1 MEFSSAIICLKKP
14 IYKQCGDC
22 KMYPGKHFFQRGGY
36 WQGCTAERMHC
47 EQNYLSQDNS
57 LQGQTLTLHWWG
69 KRGSQEAI
77 EEELFE
83 GGIGPDQLPLE
94 DCKQL
99 LLSERI
105 SYQHRT
111 VRTFWGFHPD
121 VPKVRIFP
129 SLAYRTSGKPALNIF
144 CHKKACL
151 PSHSYRA

>member
-1 MEFSSAIICLKKP
+1 MGWWLQNESREA
-14 IYKQCGDC
+14 
-22 KMYPGKHFFQRGGY
+22 FFQREGY
-36 WQGCTAERMHC
+36 WQGCPAKRMHC

-99 LLSERI
+99 SLLSKRI
-105 SYQHRT
+105 SYQHRI
-111 VRTFWGFHPD
+111 VRTFGAFHPD
-121 VPKVRIFP
+121 VPKIRIFP
-129 SLAYRTSGKPALNIF
+129 SLVYCTLFSRPQESLHFSVIKRSVPLLTHTKHKPA
-144 CHKKACL
+144 
-151 PSHSYRA
+151 RAI